1 VTDSNSR
8 LRLSVIGVIIGAL
21 FCGLLARLWFLQIGS
36 SNSYAA
42 QTQANRI
49 RTITE
54 PGYRGE
60 IFDRNGIPIV
70 QNTLVNSI
78 EISRG
83 LPLSQL
89 KVTVKSLAKL
99 LNTPETQIWKQVNNP
114 RLTAYQPIPIAW
126 PSGTSGSTTVP
137 TTAPS
142 GSTPVPTT
150 VPSGSTTVPYDG
162 LVYIKER
169 PEQFPGVIAT
179 QRSVRKYLFA
189 STTPTPPGGIP
200 SYASQLLGYVGA
212 VNGQDLK
219 LHKGE
224 GYNGDDVIGK
234 DGIEQVF
241 ESELRGT
248 PHTRKLEVDSRGRI
262 VRVISDTPAKTGND
276 LKLTMDVNIQKVAE
290 DSLQQGILQVRGMRD
305 NAFKNQLKNFAAP
318 GGSAI
323 VLDARDGSVVA
334 MASNPTFDV
343 TKFTSGVPVDEFK
356 TLTDPASNFPLLN
369 RATQGL
375 YPPGSTFKLITAIA
389 ALEHA
394 QAINAIPGTAGY
406 NFVDNGCVSF
416 GNPPTQFCNAG
427 KTPHGNVDLPH
438 AIEVSSDVYFYNL
451 GFKFWRTLQG
461 NSKTNPPTPPDAKN
475 GYGIQTVARQ
485 FGFGRSTAV
494 GLPQEASGRIP
505 DQAFKQA
512 INKQDPNPFTR
523 EWLPGDSANV
533 ATGQGDVLV
542 TPLQLARA
550 YATFANG
557 GTLTSPRLAS
567 EVLAPGDHTTIV
579 RDLPVQQDAKIN
591 LKPDV
596 RATILSGLSGAV
608 NASDG
613 TAKAAFNGYTGPPL
627 VGKTG
632 TAQQPPPQEDT
643 AWFVGIINPDP
654 TDPKQP
660 QYVVV
665 VNVEQA
671 GFGGTVAAPIARR
684 IIDALNGN
692 LNPAPVHVAQP
703 QND

>member
-36 SNSYAA
+36 SNTYAA

-54 PGYRGE
+54 PGFRGE
-60 IFDRNGIPIV
+60 ILDRNGTPIV
-70 QNTLVNSI
+70 QNQLVDSI

-89 KVTVKSLAKL
+89 KITVKSLAKL
-99 LNTPETQIWKQVNNP
+99 TNTTQTQIWKQVNNP

-126 PSGTSGSTTVP
+126 PAAAGTTGTV
-137 TTAPS
+137 
-142 GSTPVPTT
+142 
-150 VPSGSTTVPYDG
+150 TVPYDT

-169 PEQFPGVIAT
+169 PAQFPGVIAT
-179 QRSVRKYLFA
+179 QRSVRKYLFT
-189 STTPTPPGGIP
+189 STIPGGIP

-241 ESELRGT
+241 EGELRGT
-248 PHTRKLEVDSRGRI
+248 PHTRKLEVDSRGRV
-262 VRVISDTPAKTGND
+262 VRVIADTPAKTGND
-276 LKLTMDVNIQKVAE
+276 LKLTMDVGIQKVAE

-305 NAFKNQLKNFAAP
+305 TAFKNQLKNFSAP

-343 TKFTSGVPVDEFK
+343 TKFTSGVPLDEFK
-356 TLTDPASNFPLLN
+356 TLTDPTSNFPLLN

-375 YPPGSTFKLITAIA
+375 YPPGSTFKLMTAIA

-394 QAINAIPGTAGY
+394 QAINAVPGTAGY
-406 NFVDNGCVSF
+406 NFVDNGCLAF
-416 GNPPTQFCNAG
+416 GNPPQPFCNAG
-427 KTPHGNVDLPH
+427 KTPHGNVDLPK

-451 GFKFWRTLQG
+451 GFKFWGTLKG
-461 NSKTNPPTPPDAKN
+461 TNPPRPPNAKD
-475 GYGIQTVARQ
+475 GYGIQEVARQ
-485 FGFGRSTAV
+485 FGFGRSTTV

-512 INKQDPNPFTR
+512 INKHNPDPFSR
-523 EWLPGDSANV
+523 DWLPGDNANV
-533 ATGQGDVLV
+533 ATGQGDVLA

-550 YATFANG
+550 YAAFANG
-557 GTLTSPRLAS
+557 GTLNAPRLAS
-567 EVLAPGDHTTIV
+567 QVLAPGDHTTIV
-579 RDLPVQQDAKIN
+579 RDLPVQQDAKITI
-591 LKPDV
+591 KPDV

-643 AWFVGIINPDP
+643 AWFVGIINPNP

-692 LNPAPVHVAQP
+692 INPAPVHVAQP
-703 QND
+703 QTD

>member
-60 IFDRNGIPIV
+60 ILDRNGTPIV
-70 QNTLVNSI
+70 ENTLVNSI

-89 KVTVKSLAKL
+89 KVTVKSLSKL
-99 LNTPETQIWKQVNNP
+99 LNTPEAQIWKQVNNP

-126 PSGTSGSTTVP
+126 PSAPGASGSTTVP
-137 TTAPS
+137 SGSTTVPS
-142 GSTPVPTT
+142 GSTTVPSGSTT

-179 QRSVRKYLFA
+179 QRSVRRYLFA
-189 STTPTPPGGIP
+189 SPTPTAPGGIP

-248 PHTRKLEVDSRGRI
+248 PHTRKLEVDNRGRV
-262 VRVISDTPAKTGND
+262 VRVINDTPAKTGND

-305 NAFKNQLKNFAAP
+305 NAFKNQLKNFSAP

-389 ALEHA
+389 ALEHGEA
-394 QAINAIPGTAGY
+394 VPSTTLDDRGSIT
-406 NFVDNGCVSF
+406 F
-416 GNPPTQFCNAG
+416 GNPPTVFYNAG
-427 KTPHGNVDLPH
+427 KTPHGIVDLAH

-451 GFKFWRTLQG
+451 GFKFWRTLAG
-461 NSKTNPPTPPDAKN
+461 DPKTHTPPDPKN
-475 GYGIQTVARQ
+475 GFGIQEVARQ
-485 FGFGRSTAV
+485 FGFGRATTV

-505 DQAFKQA
+505 DLAFKQA
-512 INKQDPNPFTR
+512 INKNNPDPLSR
-523 EWLPGDSANV
+523 EWFAGDSANV

-550 YATFANG
+550 YAAFANG
-557 GTLTSPRLAS
+557 GTLYAPRLAS
-567 EVLAPGDHTTIV
+567 QVLSPGDHSTIV
-579 RDLPVQQDAKIN
+579 RDLPVEQDAKIA
-591 LKPDV
+591 LKPGV
-596 RATILSGLSGAV
+596 RAAILPGLSGAV

-613 TAKAAFNGYTGPPL
+613 TAKAAFSGYTGPPL

-684 IIDALNGN
+684 VIDALNGN